1 MKLFNIKQLFDDR
14 GLSADERRE
23 VLEDL
28 FVFGKKNQIPYLFRM
43 GILLLLSTII
53 ASAGLLSNSAAVVIG
68 AMLVAPLMNPV
79 MAAAGAAVLGRVGVI

>member
-28 FVFGKKNQIPYLFRM
+28 FVFGRKNQTPYLFRM
-43 GILLLLSTII
+43 GILLLLSSII
-53 ASAGLLSNSAAVVIG
+53 ATAGLLSN
-68 AMLVAPLMNPV
+68 
-79 MAAAGAAVLGRVGVI
+79 